1 MIIVFV
7 FLINIMFLFSIFHFI
22 YTEGFPFLFK
32 ITIVMSKKI
41 SAFYDD
47 ELNAWLHSI
56 SFYMTELSNL
66 SYRLKEIVERNSIVD
81 IASKA
86 DVHQLILENT
96 RNKFEEL
103 RIVIFEQK
111 KFLMEK
117 EILIAD
123 KMVTKEIEQKQKEI
137 TLSFKKIELDHI
149 NVKFHCN
156 EFLNEMLRK

>member
-1 MIIVFV
+1 
-7 FLINIMFLFSIFHFI
+7 MFLFSGLLFI
-22 YTEGFPFLFK
+22 YNEGFPFFYFK
-32 ITIVMSKKI
+32 IKIIMSKKI

-96 RNKFEEL
+96 RKKFEGL
-103 RIVIFEQK
+103 RSIIFEQK
-111 KFLMEK
+111 KYLTGNDILLVDKLVTESMES
-117 EILIAD
+117 
-123 KMVTKEIEQKQKEI
+123 KQKEI
-137 TLSFKKIELDHI
+137 TMEFKQMEQDHI
-149 NVKFHCN
+149 SVKFHCN

>member
-1 MIIVFV
+1 
-7 FLINIMFLFSIFHFI
+7 
-22 YTEGFPFLFK
+22 
-32 ITIVMSKKI
+32 MSKKI
-41 SAFYDD
+41 TAFYDD

-96 RNKFEEL
+96 RKKFEDL

-111 KFLMEK
+111 KYLTEN
-117 EILIAD
+117 EILMAD
-123 KMVTKEIEQKQKEI
+123 KLVTKSIEQKQNEI
-137 TLSFKKIELDHI
+137 TISFKKMEQDHI

>member
-1 MIIVFV
+1 
-7 FLINIMFLFSIFHFI
+7 
-22 YTEGFPFLFK
+22 
-32 ITIVMSKKI
+32 MSKKI

-96 RNKFEEL
+96 RKKFESL
-103 RIVIFEQK
+103 RNIIFDQK
-111 KFLMEK
+111 KYLTDN
-117 EILIAD
+117 EILMAD
-123 KMVTKEIEQKQKEI
+123 KLVTKSIEQKQKEI
-137 TLSFKKIELDHI
+137 TIRFI
-149 NVKFHCN
+149 HC
-156 EFLNEMLRK
+156 EFGSRRNWIAWRRNDCT

>member
-7 FLINIMFLFSIFHFI
+7 FLINIMFLLSIFHFI

-32 ITIVMSKKI
+32 ITIDMSKKI
-41 SAFYDD
+41 TAFYDD

-96 RNKFEEL
+96 R
-103 RIVIFEQK
+103 K
-111 KFLMEK
+111 KLF
-117 EILIAD
+117 D
-123 KMVTKEIEQKQKEI
+123 
-137 TLSFKKIELDHI
+137 
-149 NVKFHCN
+149 
-156 EFLNEMLRK
+156 

>member
-1 MIIVFV
+1 
-7 FLINIMFLFSIFHFI
+7 MFLFSGFLFI
-22 YTEGFPFLFK
+22 YNEGFSFFYFK
-32 ITIVMSKKI
+32 IKIFMSKKI

-96 RNKFEEL
+96 RKKFEAL
-103 RIVIFEQK
+103 RIIIFEQK
-111 KFLMEK
+111 KYLTENDILMV
-117 EILIAD
+117 D
-123 KMVTKEIEQKQKEI
+123 KLVTKSIELKQNEI
-137 TLSFKKIELDHI
+137 TIAFKQMEQDHI
-149 NVKFHCN
+149 SVKFHCN

>member
-1 MIIVFV
+1 
-7 FLINIMFLFSIFHFI
+7 
-22 YTEGFPFLFK
+22 
-32 ITIVMSKKI
+32 MSKKI

-96 RNKFEEL
+96 RKKFETL
-103 RIVIFEQK
+103 RISIFEQK
-111 KFLMEK
+111 KYLMEND
-117 EILIAD
+117 ILKAD
-123 KMVTKEIEQKQKEI
+123 NLVTKSMESKQNEI
-137 TLSFKKIELDHI
+137 TIAFKQMEQDHI
-149 NVKFHCN
+149 SVKFHCN